1 MEDIIYGNLNKN
13 LQCIMG
19 KIVTSEELVK
29 FLWYKDMDKD
39 ILSLPNLSGRDVMSL
54 TRGDTAK
61 IFPYKKIPQSDE
73 DFNCYIS
80 MEYGVVRRQIASRS
94 SNIGKYYKQP
104 SFLVYIIV
112 PQILEVTANGSRL
125 LALEQCIENIFHG
138 QELKAIGQCY
148 VGDSQPLSCPDGY
161 LGRVV
166 PLIFADTNEVS
177 WNG

>member
-1 MEDIIYGNLNKN
+1 
-13 LQCIMG
+13 MG